1 MNTVL
6 LVEDDMTALALL
18 KGMVERAGCRTV
30 TARDVEAA
38 WQGLVAHSAVDL
50 AIVDLQLPGSSGV
63 DWLRRLRADP
73 LYAGLPVVLCSA
85 SPDRNAVV
93 EAAKLGVSNFL
104 LKPFQAVRIAA
115 EIEKAVAKR
124 WLRAHFGDVSAHVAR
139 LGFDRELW
147 VRLAGE
153 CVALAAAAYDE
164 KAGPAERQGA
174 REEAVTAA
182 EQLGLSVVLKALAS
196 PDGLGATVLR
206 RGEELRRLAAGAAA
220 R

>member
-6 LVEDDMTALALL
+6 LVEDDTTALGVL
-18 KGMVERAGCRTV
+18 KGIVEREGCRTV
-30 TARDVEAA
+30 AARDPESA
-38 WQGLVAHSAVDL
+38 WSGLVAHSAVDL
-50 AIVDLQLPGSSGV
+50 AIVDLQLPGGSGV

-73 LYAGLPVVLCSA
+73 LYAALPVVLCSA
-85 SPDRNAVV
+85 TPDRNAVV

-104 LKPFQAVRIAA
+104 LKPFQSARIRA

-139 LGFDRELW
+139 LGFDREQW

-153 CVALAAAAYDE
+153 CFVDAAAACDASADAA
-164 KAGPAERQGA
+164 KRDSA
-174 REEAVTAA
+174 REQARERA
-182 EQLGLSVVLKALAS
+182 EQLGLKIVLDALAAA
-196 PDGLGATVLR
+196 DGGGASVLR
-206 RGEELRRLAAGAAA
+206 RTDELRRLAAGAAE